1 MTSNCSSFI
10 NFCNHMEI
18 SNETISIISPDQKQ
32 KWQIKYGE
40 DSKEAKALL
49 QEAKACATRNEYVKA
64 ISLVKQ
70 AMAKY
75 NSMKAI
81 ANKIPN
87 KNTRSGTKFSNG
99 TVSYRGIAKTSTLD
113 WCNRQI
119 SNCQALILK
128 YQNQIKKI
136 AKQ

>member
-1 MTSNCSSFI
+1 MDYSLESFI
-10 NFCNHMEI
+10 AFCEDMMIADEA
-18 SNETISIISPDQKQ
+18 ISIISPDQKQ

-40 DSKEAKALL
+40 DSKEAKALI
-49 QEAKACATRNEYVKA
+49 QEAKACATRDDYAQA
-64 ISLVKQ
+64 ISHVKQ
-70 AMAKY
+70 AMTKY

-81 ANKIPN
+81 ATKIPN
-87 KNTRSGTKFSNG
+87 KNTMAGTKFNNG
-99 TVSYRGIAKTSTLD
+99 TMSYRGVAKTSTLD
-113 WCNRQI
+113 WCNKQI